1 VSNISV
7 LSRTLDGCG
16 LDFFRDDASGSL
28 LVSAAAAAAAVS
40 VRVSSDTKTR
50 PCS

>member
-28 LVSAAAAAAAVS
+28 LVSAAAAAVS

>member
-1 VSNISV
+1 MSNISV
-7 LSRTLDGCG
+7 LSRTADGCG

-28 LVSAAAAAAAVS
+28 LASAAAATAVS
-40 VRVSSDTKTR
+40 ARVSSDTKTR